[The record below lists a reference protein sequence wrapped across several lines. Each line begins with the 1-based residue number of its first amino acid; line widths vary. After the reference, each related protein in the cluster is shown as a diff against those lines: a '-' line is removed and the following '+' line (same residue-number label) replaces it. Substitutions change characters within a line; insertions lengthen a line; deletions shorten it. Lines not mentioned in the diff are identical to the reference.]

1 MSGMTE
7 VEKES
12 YELVVAPEPVVKI
25 ANQIIL
31 NLTKKYPISEIMKL
45 IKDNSSKNI
54 YIVVSKE
61 HPEKVNLI
69 VDHVDKFSYCCE
81 DPLFIPVPKKFA
93 VLEPDANYFERT
105 LKANV
110 YLALMEAAETELHR

>member
-1 MSGMTE
+1 MTE
-7 VEKES
+7 VEEGS
-12 YELVVAPEPVVKI
+12 YELVIAPQPVAEI
-25 ANQIIL
+25 ANRIIL
-31 NLTKKYPISEIMKL
+31 NLKKKYPIHEIMKL
-45 IKDNSSKNI
+45 TKDNSSKNV

-69 VDHVDKFSYCCE
+69 VDHGKKFSYCCE

-105 LKANV
+105 LKANI